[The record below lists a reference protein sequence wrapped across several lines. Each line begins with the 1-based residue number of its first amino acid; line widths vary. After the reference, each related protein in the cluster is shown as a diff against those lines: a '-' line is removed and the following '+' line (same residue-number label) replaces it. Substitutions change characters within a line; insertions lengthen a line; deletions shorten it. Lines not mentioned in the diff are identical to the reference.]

1 MAGGPKSVDQII
13 EQQGLRQVT
22 DQGEIEK
29 LVDRVISEN
38 AAQARQYREGKQQV
52 IGYLVGQAMKLSAG
66 KANPAQVNQLLRDK
80 LQQ

>member
-38 AAQARQYREGKQQV
+38 AAQAQQYREGKQQV